1 MTGKITWRLAVGSP
15 ALIGDGGVAA
25 VSTSLAAPRK
35 GTEKLLHLR
44 APRGL
49 WLHQTNED
57 IKALLLSS
65 TARVGVVGIVGV
77 GWLPAS

>member
-1 MTGKITWRLAVGSP
+1 MLPGMSLGSMEN
-15 ALIGDGGVAA
+15 GDGAVVAIYFS
-25 VSTSLAAPRK
+25 VPRK

-44 APRGL
+44 APLGL

-65 TARVGVVGIVGV
+65 TAGAGVVGIVGA